1 MNALD
6 LTIAILK
13 ELERQHPDARI
24 TQTQLNVIQRSAN
37 AIKDAMESSDA
48 QAFILSIPGTDI

>member
-24 TQTQLNVIQRSAN
+24 TQTQLNVIQQSAN

>member
-24 TQTQLNVIQRSAN
+24 TQKQLDVIQQSAN
-37 AIKDAMESSDA
+37 AIKYAMESSDE
-48 QAFILSIPGTDI
+48 FVTHHKSFC

>member
-24 TQTQLNVIQRSAN
+24 TQTQLNVIQQSAN
-37 AIKDAMESSDA
+37 AIKDAVESSDA
-48 QAFILSIPGTDI
+48 QAFILSIPGN